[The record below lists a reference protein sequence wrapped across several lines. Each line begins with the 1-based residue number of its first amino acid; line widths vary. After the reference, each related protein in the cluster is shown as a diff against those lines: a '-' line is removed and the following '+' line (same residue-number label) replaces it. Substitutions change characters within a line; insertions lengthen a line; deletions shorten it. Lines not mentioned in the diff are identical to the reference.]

1 MPSMYTQLAKAQL
14 RWAGH
19 VVRMP
24 EGRLPKK
31 IFYGELVAGK
41 RSRGG
46 QRKKASLR
54 NLGIDPNNWE
64 SLAEGRSSWRNMTR
78 TGAAAYEDKRQK
90 VAIEK
95 WQIRKSNK
103 DSPASTGH
111 QATHLCPHCG
121 KYFRARIG
129 LISHLRIHKK
139 S

>member
-1 MPSMYTQLAKAQL
+1 MFC
-14 RWAGH
+14 
-19 VVRMP
+19 
-24 EGRLPKK
+24 LPKK
-31 IFYGELVAGK
+31 KIVYGKVVAGK
-41 RSRGG
+41 RSGGG
-46 QRKKASLR
+46 QKKRFKDTLKASLR

-78 TGAAAYEDKRQK
+78 IGAAAYEDKRQK

-95 WQIRKSNK
+95 RQIRKSNK

-121 KYFRARIG
+121 KYFRAKIG
-129 LISHLRIHKK
+129 LISHLRTHKK